1 MWKELLLR
9 RVLAVLKNE
18 EVTGTGLEREDEDEE
33 EEEEELEDLLDC
45 ISSYLKR
52 SIFNGSSLFLS
63 LSSLTFIISSLLC
76 I

>member
-18 EVTGTGLEREDEDEE
+18 EVTGTGLEREDEDED
-33 EEEEELEDLLDC
+33 EEELEDLFDC
-45 ISSYLKR
+45 SSSYLKR
-52 SIFNGSSLFLS
+52 SIFNGSLLFLS
-63 LSSLTFIISSLLC
+63 LPSLTFIISSLFC